1 MKGQLKRIFQ
11 PFKNDLKE
19 FDRHFKR
26 LMSSNVRIV
35 DAIAK
40 YLVIHKGKQFR
51 PALLL
56 VSARASGEP
65 QQATYV
71 TAVVVELLH
80 TATLIH
86 DDVVDNAELRRG
98 FPTIHKIWK
107 SKVAILMGDYLLA
120 KSLIAATET
129 QNLEIMNIIATVAK
143 RMSKGE
149 LLQFQKS
156 RNLDITERE
165 YFQLIADKTASLIS
179 ACCELGAVTVDAPP
193 DYRERLKDY
202 GEYLGMAFQIKDDM
216 LDYEGSI
223 GVLGKPVGLD
233 LKEKK
238 ITLPLLYAFRE
249 SPGKSRKR
257 IIRTLKNGADKKD
270 ILEIVRFVNEY
281 GGLEKAHLKAVEF
294 KDRALE
300 TLEGLPRSPA
310 RDALATL
317 AEFAIT
323 RNK

>member
-11 PFKNDLKE
+11 PFKSDLKE
-19 FDRHFKR
+19 FDRHFRR

-56 VSARASGEP
+56 VSARASGVP
-65 QQATYV
+65 QQATYI

-156 RNLDITERE
+156 RNLDITEEE
-165 YFQLIADKTASLIS
+165 YFQLISDKTASLIS
-179 ACCELGAVTVDAPP
+179 ACCELGAVTVGASPE
-193 DYRERLKDY
+193 YRQRLKHY
-202 GEYLGMAFQIKDDM
+202 GEYLGMAFQIKDDL
-216 LDYEGSI
+216 LDYQSSI

-249 SPGKSRKR
+249 SPAKLRKR
-257 IIRTLKNGADKKD
+257 IVRTLKNGADKK
-270 ILEIVRFVNEY
+270 EIVEIVQFVNEY
-281 GGLEKAHLKAVEF
+281 GGFERAHLKAVEF

-300 TLEGLPRSPA
+300 TLDGLPPSSA

-317 AEFAIT
+317 AEFAIS
-323 RNK
+323 RSK